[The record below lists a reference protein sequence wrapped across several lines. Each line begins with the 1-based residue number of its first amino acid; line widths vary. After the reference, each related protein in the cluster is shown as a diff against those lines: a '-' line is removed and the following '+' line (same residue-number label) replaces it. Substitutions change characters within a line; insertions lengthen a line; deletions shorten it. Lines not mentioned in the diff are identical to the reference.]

1 MTLEHCRP
9 GRSRPD
15 ELAEGTIAAGLG
27 FLVAIGFVASWETL
41 RDLAASTGGF
51 SPWLAP
57 VVPLSFDL
65 GIVVLSLKVVLAAR
79 EGRSATALRALV
91 VALSAPPS
99 SPTRPPLAA

>member
-1 MTLEHCRP
+1 M
-9 GRSRPD
+9 
-15 ELAEGTIAAGLG
+15 
-27 FLVAIGFVASWETL
+27 AIGFVASWETL

-79 EGRSATALRALV
+79 EGRSATALRDLV

>member
-1 MTLEHCRP
+1 M
-9 GRSRPD
+9 
-15 ELAEGTIAAGLG
+15 
-27 FLVAIGFVASWETL
+27 AIEFVASWETL
-41 RDLAASTGGF
+41 RDLAASVGGF

-91 VALSAPPS
+91 APSAGA
-99 SPTRPPLAA
+99 R